1 MMIRRSG
8 ALVALIAA
16 LSLAG
21 CAGDTAATEGTSGA
35 GAPAAPASGTPS
47 APVPSVEPTT
57 GSPGGKGTPGGK
69 GSPGGTESGTQTLT
83 GTVAAGVEPGC
94 LLLNGS
100 SGSHLL
106 IIKDD
111 KVRTAAAVGSSVTV
125 VGKAQPDMM
134 TTCQQGTPF
143 LVSSVRA
150 G

>member
-8 ALVALIAA
+8 ALVALVVA

-21 CAGDTAATEGTSGA
+21 CAGDTAATDSAAGA
-35 GAPAAPASGTPS
+35 GAPAPASPS
-47 APVPSVEPTT
+47 PSPSIPSGEPTT
-57 GSPGGKGTPGGK
+57 DPPGGKDT
-69 GSPGGTESGTQTLT
+69 SAGTQTLT

-106 IIKDD
+106 VIKDA
-111 KVRTAAAVGSSVTV
+111 KARAAATVGASVTV
-125 VGKAQPDMM
+125 VGKPQPDMM

-143 LVSSVRA
+143 LVSEIRA
-150 G
+150 D